1 MSGTVIIGGGLAGL
15 LAADT
20 LAGAG
25 REVTVLEERG
35 KLGGL
40 IASAEVGG
48 VRIDIGAES
57 FRRSSEVADFAA
69 ELGLD
74 CLEPA
79 GRSWIWNNGAQ
90 PIPHRSAFGIPSDP
104 ASEEVTRII
113 GDPARALEDLT
124 MDPQVGLD
132 AKNLGELVRARM
144 GEAVLKRLVTPI
156 ATAIYSAD
164 PSRLA
169 INPKLMADFEETGS
183 LAKAVGR
190 AATGPAIQSLVGGMH
205 QLPAA
210 LAQRTEER
218 GARLLTSAKVTGL
231 ETNGSGYTVR
241 ALIGGAEEK
250 LCADHVILATSI
262 RPARA
267 LLEQVCAVPEVELP
281 AGRPTSHVTLALD
294 APELDEAPRGS
305 GILCAP
311 GSHNAKAL
319 THLSAKWPW
328 LREVTDLHLV
338 RVSYASEDRIAPET
352 ALADAAEL
360 LGAKIS
366 SYADAYPV
374 RWGRALTPVTPQLRQ
389 WADSLPLPENLTAIG
404 AWRAGTGIA
413 SIIPHTLEQVNK
425 LR

>member
-1 MSGTVIIGGGLAGL
+1 MSGIVIIGGGLAGL
-15 LAADT
+15 IAADC

-48 VRIDIGAES
+48 VHIDIGAES
-57 FRRSSEVADFAA
+57 FRRSAEVAEFAA
-69 ELGLD
+69 GFGLES
-74 CLEPA
+74 LEPA

-90 PIPHRSAFGIPSDP
+90 PIPHGSAFGIPSDP
-104 ASEEVTRII
+104 ASPEVTSII

-124 MDPQVGLD
+124 MDPKIGRD

-144 GEAVLKRLVTPI
+144 GEAVLDLLVAPI

-169 INPKLMADFEETGS
+169 INPKLMADFMHTGS
-183 LAKAVGR
+183 LAKAVGL

-210 LAQRTEER
+210 LAKRAAQR

-231 ETNGSGYTVR
+231 EANGSGYAIR
-241 ALIGGAEEK
+241 ALIDGAEEK
-250 LCADHVILATSI
+250 LSADHVVLATSI

-294 APELDEAPRGS
+294 APQLDEAPRGS

-311 GSHNAKAL
+311 GAHSAKAL

-338 RVSYASEDRIAPET
+338 RVSYASEERIEPER
-352 ALADAAEL
+352 ALADASEL
-360 LGAKIS
+360 LGTELS
-366 SYADAYPV
+366 SYVDAYPV

-389 WADSLPLPENLTAIG
+389 WADSLDLPGNFTAIG

-413 SIIPHTLEQVNK
+413 SIIPHTLAEIEH
-425 LR
+425 LI